1 MKKRAVFL
9 SVPIKFTLRVILLG
23 IISTTLLCLQAKAE
37 ADDPQRVTLNLKE
50 VSLSRLFEEIQK
62 QTTYKFFYND
72 TQEQEMKKI
81 SVTANNETVESV
93 LDKVF
98 RGTKYTYQIS
108 GNQIVVVK
116 RKDNTKPVQEV
127 VIEGSVSEKDS
138 LPIAG
143 ATVVLQGTTT
153 GVATDIN
160 GKFKLVV
167 PMDDEIYLEFS
178 FLGMK
183 KQVHK
188 VVGLPNP
195 RPMHIVMQPETVGMD
210 EVVVTGYANIRKES
224 FTGAATTVKKEEILK
239 ISPRNV
245 IDVLQVFDPSLR
257 VVKDNAMGS
266 DPNTMP
272 EFYIRGRTG
281 MDGVTQLDKLEAQ
294 QGGSMSEFSLTTN
307 PNLPVFILDG
317 YEVSV
322 QKVYDMDPNRIASI
336 TILKDAAATAMYGS
350 RASNGVIVIET
361 VTPELGKLLVNYSFT
376 ASLTAPDLSGYNLM
390 NAEEKLQAELLA
402 GIIDLSTSNGSLEYA
417 RKKNYVTQGVNT
429 DWMAQ
434 PLQNQFNHSHSL
446 SISGGTEG
454 FRFGADLSY
463 SNESGVM
470 KKSYRN
476 TMSAGVYVDY
486 RVGKLQIRNNVSYD
500 LSKSSDSPYG
510 SFSDYTKQQ
519 PYYPI
524 YDENGKLLQ
533 ELTMGTPNPLY
544 EATLGNFSKG
554 DSYNLTNNLSFYWF
568 LNEHLQLQSQFS
580 ISKIESEDQDFTDPL
595 STSYAFDANPFEKG
609 DLYVNTSSSFSWNL
623 NAFLAY
629 NSTLG
634 RNYINLSAGI
644 NASETQTSNLS
655 AHYQGFPSA
664 ELHSIGHAKD
674 IVDKPSGEDNKTRL
688 MGIFLTGNYSWDNKF
703 LADVSIRFDGSSEFG
718 SESQWGSFWSL
729 GAGANIH
736 NFSFMEA
743 LPWINQFKIRG
754 TYGSTG
760 KVNYPPYA
768 ARDSYNIL
776 FDDWY
781 STGIGAIL
789 QGIGNESLR
798 WEKTNTTNIGFDLS
812 LFDSRYNI
820 TFSWYN
826 RQTVDMITD
835 VTIPSS
841 AGFTSYKDN
850 LGETR
855 NRGYEISLNATII
868 NHQNFGLNAYIN
880 FAHNEG
886 KLMKISDALRDYNE
900 RVDEYLTPA
909 YSWYQPSLDQ
919 AEPFLKYEEGG
930 SLTAIY
936 GMKSLGIN
944 PADGD
949 ELFVDRSGNVTSEWS
964 SAQQQIIGDTE
975 PKGQGAFGINIR
987 WKRLSLYTSFM
998 YQFGGQQY
1006 NSTLLTKVECV
1017 DLASS
1022 NADKRVLTERWQK
1035 PGDITPLKN
1044 IADRKLTT
1052 MSTSR
1057 FVQDDNELS
1066 INSLSLSYDFNPEWV
1081 RRIGLDMLGIT
1092 ASTNDLGTFSSIK
1105 RERGLDYPFA
1115 RTFNLSINLSF

>member
-50 VSLSRLFEEIQK
+50 VSLSKLFEEIQK

-127 VIEGSVSEKDS
+127 VIEGSVTEKDS

-167 PMDDEIYLEFS
+167 PMDGEIYLEFS

-195 RPMHIVMQPETVGMD
+195 KPMHIVMQPETVGMD

-224 FTGAATTVKKEEILK
+224 FTGAATTVKKEDILK

-629 NSTLG
+629 NQTLG

-644 NASETQTSNLS
+644 NASESQTSNLS
-655 AHYQGFPSA
+655 SHYQGFPSA

-703 LADVSIRFDGSSEFG
+703 LADVSVRFDGSSEFG

-900 RVDEYLTPA
+900 RVDEYLTPT
-909 YSWYQPSLDQ
+909 YSWQQPSMDQ

-964 SAQQQIIGDTE
+964 SAQQQIIGNTE